1 MKHQSS
7 HPDLIPIVTLASVA
21 SRGAQHS
28 ASSYGEVTRRQK
40 KHDML
45 ITFMANAKAE
55 KRKPAPVK
63 PRLLT
68 ALLSIFF

>member
-1 MKHQSS
+1 MKYQAS
-7 HPDLIPIVTLASVA
+7 HSEFATLGKLAISA
-21 SRGAQHS
+21 GRAQQ
-28 ASSYGEVTRRQK
+28 ATSSYGDVTRRQK

-45 ITFMANAKAE
+45 VTFMANTKQV
-55 KRKPAPVK
+55 KRKPTPVK

>member
-1 MKHQSS
+1 MKYQSS
-7 HPDLIPIVTLASVA
+7 HSQLAA
-21 SRGAQHS
+21 IEKLALYAGRGQQTTP
-28 ASSYGEVTRRQK
+28 SYGDVTRRQK

-45 ITFMANAKAE
+45 VTFMANTKQV